1 MENTGNYPGKEVVQL
16 YAAAPD
22 RIASNKP
29 ERELRAYAKTS
40 LLQPGES
47 ETLHFSFALRDLASF
62 DEASSSWKVT
72 PGKYQLLFGASSRD
86 IRAKVE
92 VEIPALTIP
101 VNSVLAPQETLN
113 LLSR

>member
-1 MENTGNYPGKEVVQL
+1 MT
-16 YAAAPD
+16 A
-22 RIASNKP
+22 NKP

-40 LLQPGES
+40 MLKPGES
-47 ETLHFSFALRDLASF
+47 ETLHFSFGLRDLASF

-72 PGKYQLLFGASSRD
+72 PGKYQFLFGASSRD

-92 VEIPALTIP
+92 EEIPAMTIP
-101 VNSVLAPQETLN
+101 VNHVLAPQETLN